1 MTLDMSW
8 DPTVLR
14 KYSTTSHFRLL
25 NQVRS
30 ELKSSPLTRN
40 QDGELSVS
48 MGRRGPS
55 YRVPVE
61 IRLGGS
67 SGGSGRTQRSGL
79 SDPSLPLTLSNQ
91 EGMPGDSSSFRD
103 RLKAVDMR

>member
-1 MTLDMSW
+1 MSW
-8 DPTVLR
+8 DPSVLR

-30 ELKSSPLTRN
+30 ELKSSPLSRN

-55 YRVPVE
+55 YRVSVE
-61 IRLGGS
+61 IRHGGS
-67 SGGSGRTQRSGL
+67 SGGGGSGRTQRSGL
-79 SDPSLPLTLSNQ
+79 SDPSLPMMLPNQ
-91 EGMPGDSSSFRD
+91 EATAGDSTSFRD

>member
-1 MTLDMSW
+1 MTW
-8 DPTVLR
+8 DPSVLR

-30 ELKSSPLTRN
+30 ELKSSPLSRN

-48 MGRRGPS
+48 MGRRGPT

-61 IRLGGS
+61 GRYGGG
-67 SGGSGRTQRSGL
+67 SGGSGRSQRTGL
-79 SDPSLPLTLSNQ
+79 SDPSLPMTLSPQ
-91 EGMPGDSSSFRD
+91 EGLNGDSTSFRD
-103 RLKAVDMR
+103 RLRAVDMR

>member
-1 MTLDMSW
+1 MTW

-30 ELKSSPLTRN
+30 ELKSSPLSRN
-40 QDGELSVS
+40 QEGELSVS
-48 MGRRGPS
+48 MGRRGPT

-61 IRLGGS
+61 VRHG
-67 SGGSGRTQRSGL
+67 GGSGGPGRAQRTGL
-79 SDPSLPLTLSNQ
+79 SDPSLPMTLPPQDGVN
-91 EGMPGDSSSFRD
+91 GDNTSFRD
-103 RLKAVDMR
+103 RLRAVDMR

>member
-1 MTLDMSW
+1 MAW
-8 DPTVLR
+8 DPSVLR

-30 ELKSSPLTRN
+30 ELKSSPLSRN
-40 QDGELSVS
+40 QDGELSLG

-61 IRLGGS
+61 VRQANPTPRAT
-67 SGGSGRTQRSGL
+67 RTVAPQTSLPFADTDGL
-79 SDPSLPLTLSNQ
+79 S
-91 EGMPGDSSSFRD
+91 GDSTSFRE
-103 RLKAVDMR
+103 RLRAIDMR

>member
-1 MTLDMSW
+1 MSW

-30 ELKSSPLTRN
+30 ELKSSPLSRN

-48 MGRRGPS
+48 MGRRGPT

-61 IRLGGS
+61 VRQ
-67 SGGSGRTQRSGL
+67 GGSGRAQRVGL
-79 SDPSLPLTLSNQ
+79 SDPSLPMTLPSQDSTN
-91 EGMPGDSSSFRD
+91 GDSTSFRD
-103 RLKAVDMR
+103 RLRAVDMR

>member
-1 MTLDMSW
+1 MSW

-30 ELKSSPLTRN
+30 ELKSSPLSRN
-40 QDGELSVS
+40 QDGELNVS
-48 MGRRGPS
+48 MGRRGPI

-61 IRLGGS
+61 VRHGGS
-67 SGGSGRTQRSGL
+67 SGGSGRAQRGGL
-79 SDPSLPLTLSNQ
+79 SDPSLPMTLPSQDSMN
-91 EGMPGDSSSFRD
+91 GDSTSFRD
-103 RLKAVDMR
+103 RLRAVDMR

>member
-1 MTLDMSW
+1 MTW
-8 DPTVLR
+8 DPAVLR

-30 ELKSSPLTRN
+30 ELKSSPLSRN

-48 MGRRGPS
+48 MGRRGPT

-61 IRLGGS
+61 VRHGGGSGS
-67 SGGSGRTQRSGL
+67 SGRSQRGGL
-79 SDPSLPLTLSNQ
+79 SDPSLPMTLPVQDGLN
-91 EGMPGDSSSFRD
+91 GDSTSFRE
-103 RLKAVDMR
+103 RLRAVDMR

>member
-1 MTLDMSW
+1 MSW

-30 ELKSSPLTRN
+30 ELKISPLSRN

-48 MGRRGPS
+48 MGRRGPN
-55 YRVPVE
+55 YRVPVDV
-61 IRLGGS
+61 RHGGS
-67 SGGSGRTQRSGL
+67 SGGFGRNQRSGL
-79 SDPSLPLTLSNQ
+79 SDPALPLTLPGQ
-91 EGMPGDSSSFRD
+91 EGMAGDSTSFRD
-103 RLKAVDMR
+103 RLRAVDMR